1 MLLMRIR
8 YFRTRDSAKDGSAN
22 HLATWNGR
30 TTSNKGLGLQLLPL
44 FLLSSEK
51 GVTRISARAVFLLV
65 LGLAGVLLAGCPQH
79 QSIAKIN
86 EDPARFAG
94 KEISIAGQVT
104 DSFGA
109 MGTGVFQ
116 LDDGTG
122 TMWVFSKGYG
132 VPGSG
137 AKVAV
142 TGVIQ
147 QGFAF
152 GGRNFAVILQET
164 ERRH

>member
-1 MLLMRIR
+1 VTRKATRVLSLL
-8 YFRTRDSAKDGSAN
+8 
-22 HLATWNGR
+22 
-30 TTSNKGLGLQLLPL
+30 
-44 FLLSSEK
+44 LLS
-51 GVTRISARAVFLLV
+51 
-65 LGLAGVLLAGCPQH
+65 LAGLLLAGCPRRE
-79 QSIAKIN
+79 SIAKIN
-86 EDPARFAG
+86 QDPARFAG

-104 DSFGA
+104 DSFAA

-142 TGVIQ
+142 IGTIK
-147 QGFAF
+147 QGFAV
-152 GGRNFAVILQET
+152 GGRNFATILIES

>member
-1 MLLMRIR
+1 M
-8 YFRTRDSAKDGSAN
+8 SK
-22 HLATWNGR
+22 
-30 TTSNKGLGLQLLPL
+30 TSIKIL
-44 FLLSSEK
+44 F
-51 GVTRISARAVFLLV
+51 V
-65 LGLAGVLLAGCPQH
+65 LIVGLAGVLLAGCPPRE
-79 QSIAKIN
+79 SIATIN
-86 EDPARFAG
+86 QDPGRFAG

-109 MGTGVFQ
+109 AGTGVFQ

-122 TMWVFSKGYG
+122 TMWVFSKKYG

-142 TGVIQ
+142 TGHIQ
-147 QGFAF
+147 QAFAF
-152 GGRNFAVILQET
+152 GGRNFATILLET

>member
-1 MLLMRIR
+1 
-8 YFRTRDSAKDGSAN
+8 
-22 HLATWNGR
+22 
-30 TTSNKGLGLQLLPL
+30 
-44 FLLSSEK
+44 
-51 GVTRISARAVFLLV
+51 VTRMRARFLCVMLV
-65 LGLAGVLLAGCPQH
+65 SVAGLLLAGCPRRE
-79 QSIAKIN
+79 SIAKIN
-86 EDPARFAG
+86 QDPARFAG
-94 KEISIAGQVT
+94 KQISVAGRVT

-109 MGTGVFQ
+109 AGTGVFQ
-116 LDDGTG
+116 IDDGTG

-132 VPGSG
+132 VPGGG

-152 GGRNFAVILQET
+152 GGRNFATILLET